1 VRAVITG
8 AAGFVGR
15 HLSSHLDSQG
25 DEVVSVDRDHDVTD
39 VEDISS
45 VLKSAAPEVVYHLA
59 ALSHVGES
67 WEDPSDVMRVNVL
80 GTSAVLSAARA
91 VASSALV
98 LVVSSAE
105 VYGVVDPTELPLTEL
120 SPVRPS
126 SPYAASK
133 AAAELVALQAWRGY
147 GQRVVVVRPFNH
159 VGPGQAPTF
168 FVPALASRLVAARTA
183 GTTEIA
189 VGNLTARRDFTDV
202 RDVVRAYRLVA
213 ERGVPGAIYN
223 VCSGRDV
230 VLSDVAARLRTLAYP
245 DARFVEDESLMRP
258 VEIPALR
265 GDPSQLREAT
275 TWTQEID
282 LNTTLRDVVAD
293 AEARATDTGT

>member
-15 HLSSHLDSQG
+15 HLASHLVCAG
-25 DEVVSVDRDHDVTD
+25 DEVVEVDRDHDVT
-39 VEDISS
+39 
-45 VLKSAAPEVVYHLA
+45 VLDDFCGVLEGAAPDVVYHLA

-67 WEDPSDVMRVNVL
+67 WEDPSDVLRVNVL
-80 GTSAVLSAARA
+80 GTNCVLTAARR
-91 VASSALV
+91 VTPSALV

-105 VYGVVDPTELPLTEL
+105 VYGVVDPRELPLTER
-120 SPVRPS
+120 SDVRPS

-133 AAAELVALQAWRGY
+133 AAAELVALQAWRGFA
-147 GQRVVVVRPFNH
+147 QPVIVVRPFNH

-168 FVPALASRLVAARTA
+168 FVPALASRLVAARAA
-183 GTTEIA
+183 GAAEIA

-202 RDVVRAYRLVA
+202 RDVVRAYRLLA
-213 ERGVPGAIYN
+213 TSGTPGETYN

-230 VLSDVAARLRTLAYP
+230 VLSDVAARLRALAYP
-245 DARFVEDESLMRP
+245 EARFVEDPALMRP

-265 GDPSQLREAT
+265 GDPSRLRDAT
-275 TWTQEID
+275 GWAPDID
-282 LNTTLRDVVAD
+282 LNTTLRDVVD
-293 AEARATDTGT
+293 EAERRA

>member
-1 VRAVITG
+1 
-8 AAGFVGR
+8 
-15 HLSSHLDSQG
+15 
-25 DEVVSVDRDHDVTD
+25 
-39 VEDISS
+39 
-45 VLKSAAPEVVYHLA
+45 
-59 ALSHVGES
+59 
-67 WEDPSDVMRVNVL
+67 
-80 GTSAVLSAARA
+80 
-91 VASSALV
+91 
-98 LVVSSAE
+98 
-105 VYGVVDPTELPLTEL
+105 
-120 SPVRPS
+120 
-126 SPYAASK
+126 
-133 AAAELVALQAWRGY
+133 
-147 GQRVVVVRPFNH
+147 
-159 VGPGQAPTF
+159 
-168 FVPALASRLVAARTA
+168 VAARTA